1 MLAIQSP
8 SFLQFDFRMDNAE
21 YSLKWI
27 KVSSVWIST
36 FSWSTIGENRFFRV
50 TILLLNV
57 NKSSKILSQIHIICL
72 TQGGNYIFDLYR
84 QSWIRNFWLWSVVQH
99 QISGGKFKLIGRL
112 TESVFCQGS
121 NQTCIG
127 QVLNLPGSLGLSMRC
142 RTLEFSSSMQTKYFY
157 PL

>member
-1 MLAIQSP
+1 MLNTAWNESKFPLYEFQRSAGQLLVKTV
-8 SFLQFDFRMDNAE
+8 F
-21 YSLKWI
+21 
-27 KVSSVWIST
+27 
-36 FSWSTIGENRFFRV
+36 FSV

-57 NKSSKILSQIHIICL
+57 NKNSKILSQIHIIYL
-72 TQGGNYIFDLYR
+72 TRGGNYIFDPYL

-99 QISGGKFKLIGRL
+99 QISGGKFKLRGRL
-112 TESVFCQGS
+112 TESVFRQGS